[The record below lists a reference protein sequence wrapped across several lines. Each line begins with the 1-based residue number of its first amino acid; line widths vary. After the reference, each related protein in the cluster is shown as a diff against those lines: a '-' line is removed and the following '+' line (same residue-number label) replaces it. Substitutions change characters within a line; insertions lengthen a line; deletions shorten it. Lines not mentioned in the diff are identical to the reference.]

1 MAATEPGDRPPA
13 GHGRAGDAGREPRE
27 ATRQLDRAPGERYA
41 STGTA
46 ATGDPGPPAQR
57 QGLLLRTVA
66 KAVLASL
73 VGMLGLYALGALLS
87 SSAGLVFV
95 AGLTGAAV
103 GLLLARAA
111 APGRGQEAVL
121 TRRAVSWL
129 AVAISIVAVVVGAV
143 GTWLHALAEGGALGI
158 VDYLFETFGLVVPLE
173 LLIAA
178 IAAAWGAG
186 AGPVEA

>member
-13 GHGRAGDAGREPRE
+13 GERRAGDSGPEQRG
-27 ATRQLDRAPGERYA
+27 ATRRLDRAPGERYA
-41 STGTA
+41 GA
-46 ATGDPGPPAQR
+46 GIGVTGDAAPPAQR
-57 QGLLLRTVA
+57 QGLLVRTLA
-66 KAVLASL
+66 KAGLAGL
-73 VGMLGLYALGALLS
+73 LGMLILYALGALLS

-111 APGRGQEAVL
+111 APGRGQEPVL

-129 AVAISIVAVVVGAV
+129 AVAISIAAVAVGAV
-143 GTWLHALAEGGALGI
+143 GTWLHALAEGGALAI
-158 VDYLFETFGLVVPLE
+158 FDYLFETFGLVVPLE

-178 IAAAWGAG
+178 VAAAWGAG